1 MTPVLSNE
9 SAEEAWAPMLAR
21 AANLAAE
28 LAPHADET
36 EKARQVRD
44 EAMLALYREHLLRH
58 FQPELYGGDCAPW
71 GIQFDL
77 GRLLAQACPSTA
89 WIATVVAANN
99 SYACR
104 FPQSVQEEIYGDG
117 PDTLVANASVQK
129 DVRVTPEKGGFRL
142 SGRWK
147 FASGIDHAHWILIS
161 GTVSPADDAPAEP
174 PQFMLI
180 PARDWVIE
188 DTWHVSGMRGTGS
201 KDILVEGAFVP
212 ADRALPMAD
221 FWGASPP
228 GGLPG
233 SPAIWRL
240 PLAGYF
246 GTSLLGPIVGM
257 AEGGLKAYVDITGVR
272 VGVMTGEAVA
282 NQPTVQLRVAE
293 STAEIDTARRVLKAQ
308 IHRLRCFGE
317 AGEAPDTDA
326 VRAMTRDRAFATRM
340 CQNALDRLASS
351 MGAMGIFNGN
361 PVQRQCRD
369 LNAAAMQI
377 AVNYDRGMISFGQKA
392 LGIEPPAKMI

>member
-1 MTPVLSNE
+1 MTTVRDNE
-9 SAEEAWAPMLAR
+9 STEKAWTPTLER
-21 AANLAAE
+21 AAKLAAE
-28 LAPHADET
+28 LAPHADAT
-36 EKARQVRD
+36 EEGRQVRQ
-44 EAMLALYREHLLRH
+44 EAMLALYRENLLRH
-58 FQPELYGGDCAPW
+58 FQPERYGGDGSPW
-71 GIQFDL
+71 GIQFDV

-104 FPQSVQEEIYGDG
+104 FPESVQEEIYGDG

-129 DVRVTPEKGGFRL
+129 DVRVTAEKGGFRL

-147 FASGIDHAHWILIS
+147 FASGIDHARWILVS
-161 GTVSPADDAPAEP
+161 GTVSSGDGVPSGP

-188 DTWHVSGMRGTGS
+188 DTWYVSGMRGTGS
-201 KDILVEGAFVP
+201 KDIFVDGAFVP

-228 GGLPG
+228 GARPDGPFT
-233 SPAIWRL
+233 WRL

-246 GTSLLGPIVGM
+246 GTSLLGPVVGI
-257 AEGGLKAYVDITGVR
+257 AEGGLQAYIDITGVR

-282 NQPTVQLRVAE
+282 NQPTVQLRLAE
-293 STAEIDTARRVLKAQ
+293 SSAEISTAHSVLKAQ

-317 AGEAPDTDA
+317 AGEALDTDT

-340 CQNALDRLASS
+340 CQNALERLAST

-369 LNAAAMQI
+369 LNAAATQI
-377 AVNYDRGMISFGQKA
+377 AVNYDRGMIPFGQKA
-392 LGIEPPAKMI
+392 LGIEPPATMI

>member
-1 MTPVLSNE
+1 MTPMHSNE
-9 SAEEAWAPMLAR
+9 SAEEEWAPTLAR

-28 LAPHADET
+28 LAPHADQT
-36 EKARQVRD
+36 EEGRQVRD
-44 EAMLALYREHLLRH
+44 EAMLGLYREHLLRH
-58 FQPELYGGDCAPW
+58 FQPELYGGDGAPW

-77 GRLLAQACPSTA
+77 GRILAQACPSTA

-104 FPQSVQEEIYGDG
+104 FSRSAQEEIYGDG

-129 DVRVTPEKGGFRL
+129 DVCVKAEKGGFRL

-147 FASGIDHAHWILIS
+147 FASGIDHADWVLIS
-161 GTVSPADDAPAEP
+161 GTVSRENDQPSGP

-188 DTWHVSGMRGTGS
+188 DTWYVSGMRGTGS

-212 ADRALPMAD
+212 TDRALPMAD
-221 FWGASPP
+221 FFGYNPP
-228 GGLPG
+228 GGRPD

-257 AEGGLKAYVDITGVR
+257 AEGGLKAYIDITGVR
-272 VGVMTGEAVA
+272 VGVMTGETVA
-282 NQPTVQLRVAE
+282 SQPTVQLRVAE
-293 STAEIDTARRVLKAQ
+293 SAAEIDTARCVLKAQ

-317 AGEAPDTDA
+317 AGEVPDTDT
-326 VRAMTRDRAFATRM
+326 VRVMTRDRAFATRM
-340 CQNALDRLASS
+340 CQNALDRLAST
-351 MGAMGIFNGN
+351 MGAMGIFSGN

-377 AVNYDRGMISFGQKA
+377 AVNYDRGMIPFGQKA
-392 LGIEPPAKMI
+392 LGIEPPATMI

>member
-1 MTPVLSNE
+1 MTAAQSNE
-9 SAEEAWAPMLAR
+9 SAEKAWAATVER
-21 AANLAAE
+21 AANLAQE
-28 LAPHADET
+28 LAPHADAT
-36 EKARQVRD
+36 EAGRQVRD
-44 EAMLALYREHLLRH
+44 EAMSALYREHLLRH
-58 FQPELYGGDCAPW
+58 FQPEQYGGDGAPW
-71 GIQFDL
+71 GLQFDV

-104 FPQSVQEEIYGDG
+104 FPESVQEEIYGDS
-117 PDTLVANASVQK
+117 PDALVANASVQM
-129 DVRVTPEKGGFRL
+129 DVRVTPDEGGFRL

-147 FASGIDHAHWILIS
+147 FASGIDHADWILIS
-161 GTVSPADDAPAEP
+161 GTVSAADGEAAGP

-188 DTWHVSGMRGTGS
+188 DTWYVSGMRGTGS
-201 KDILVEGAFVP
+201 KDIFVEDAFVP
-212 ADRALPMAD
+212 ADRALPMAE
-221 FWGASPP
+221 FWGPNPP
-228 GGLPG
+228 GGRLDGPF
-233 SPAIWRL
+233 AWRL

-257 AEGGLKAYVDITGVR
+257 AEGGLKAYIEITGVR

-282 NQPTVQLRVAE
+282 NQPAVQLRLAE
-293 STAEIDTARRVLKAQ
+293 SSAEIDTARRVLKAQ
-308 IHRLRCFGE
+308 IHRLRQFGE
-317 AGEAPDTDA
+317 ANEVPDADT

-340 CQNALDRLASS
+340 CQNALDRLAST

-361 PVQRQCRD
+361 PVQRQCQD

-377 AVNYDRGMISFGQKA
+377 AVNYDRGMIPFGQKA
-392 LGIEPPAKMI
+392 LGLEPPTSMI

>member
-1 MTPVLSNE
+1 MTTVHSNE
-9 SAEEAWAPMLAR
+9 STEKEWAPTLER
-21 AANLAAE
+21 AASLAAE

-36 EKARQVRD
+36 EARRQVRD

-58 FQPELYGGDCAPW
+58 FQPERHGGDGAPW
-71 GIQFDL
+71 GIQFDV
-77 GRLLAQACPSTA
+77 GRVLAQACPSTA

-104 FPQSVQEEIYGDG
+104 FPETVQEEIYGDG
-117 PDTLVANASVQK
+117 PDALVANASVQK

-147 FASGIDHAHWILIS
+147 FASGIDHAHWILVS
-161 GTVSPADDAPAEP
+161 GTVSSADGVHVGP

-201 KDILVEGAFVP
+201 KDIFVEGAFVP
-212 ADRALPMAD
+212 ADRALSMTD

-228 GGLPG
+228 GGRPDG
-233 SPAIWRL
+233 PFIWRL

-257 AEGGLKAYVDITGVR
+257 AEGGLKAYIDITGVR

-282 NQPTVQLRVAE
+282 NQPTVQLRLAE
-293 STAEIDTARRVLKAQ
+293 SAAEIDTARRVLKDQ
-308 IHRLRCFGE
+308 IQRLRGFGE
-317 AGEAPDTDA
+317 AGEAPDTDT

-340 CQNALDRLASS
+340 CQNALERLAST

-369 LNAAAMQI
+369 LNAAATQI
-377 AVNYDRGMISFGQKA
+377 AANYDRGMIPFGQKA
-392 LGIEPPAKMI
+392 LGIEPPATMI